1 MNSSESVFP
10 SIPVKSFVIE
20 LAKIMGSVV
29 ICIFTL
35 TACNKTDGSRQS
47 GSNAT
52 TSPGA
57 SSGVEVRTPAAP
69 DSRGGGSSGSKGM
82 PAVTDTSGGPT
93 SGGATSDSSTPKSS
107 GAKAP

>member
-1 MNSSESVFP
+1 MNSTDSVFP
-10 SIPVKSFVIE
+10 SISIKSFVIG
-20 LAKIMGSVV
+20 LAKLTAPVV
-29 ICIFTL
+29 ICMFTL

-47 GSNAT
+47 GSSAT
-52 TSPGA
+52 TAPGA

-93 SGGATSDSSTPKSS
+93 SGGATSDGSTAKSS